1 MYDLATGIYTADQIR
16 AMLMSDREVWYEFDL
31 FDKNDV
37 PIGQVTATGSIDYN
51 ATAKIQRAANLQIV
65 EERDIDFLS
74 EKIQPVMCLKTP
86 TGEERFPLGV
96 FYMSSPSRQASLGS
110 VRRDIECYDMTL
122 TLSDDKFTSRYKAAA
137 GIKYDVAILNILASA
152 GIEDAIVTPTDKVL
166 AVDIEFAL
174 GTPKLDAINSLL
186 AAINY
191 NPIYAN
197 QNGRLVCEPYESP
210 LHRIAQAEYI
220 TDKKSVIFAGVRE
233 EMDVFNL
240 PNKVVRYLETADRGV
255 LISEVTNT
263 DPTSPLSTVSRGR
276 TIVDVAAVQDIADQ
290 PTLNAYTAKV
300 MDDFKIYQK
309 VIFDTIA
316 MPNHGNYDCIYVVD
330 SELDIAGKYI
340 EESWHLDL
348 TLGGHMR
355 HTARKV
361 HSL

>member
-1 MYDLATGIYTADQIR
+1 MYDLATGIYSADEIR
-16 AMLMSDREVWYEFDL
+16 AMLTSDREVWYEFDL
-31 FDKNDV
+31 FDKNGI

-96 FYMSSPSRQASLGS
+96 FFMSSPSRDASLGS
-110 VRRDIECYDMTL
+110 VRRNIECYDMTL
-122 TLSDDKFTSRYKAAA
+122 ILSDDKFTSRYKVAA
-137 GIKYDVAILNILASA
+137 GIQYDVAILNILATA
-152 GIEDAIVTPTDKVL
+152 GIEDAIVTPTSKTL

-174 GTPKLDAINSLL
+174 GTPKIDAINSLL

-197 QNGRLVCEPYESP
+197 QNGKLVCEPYESP
-210 LHRIAQAEYI
+210 LNRIAQAEYV
-220 TDKKSVIFAGVRE
+220 TNKQSVIFAGVKE
-233 EMDVFNL
+233 TLDVFNI
-240 PNKVVRYLETADRGV
+240 PNKVVRYLETAERGV
-255 LISEVTNT
+255 MVSEVTNT

-290 PTLNAYTAKV
+290 ATLNAYTSKV

-330 SELDIAGKYI
+330 SELEIAGKYV
-340 EESWHLDL
+340 EEAWNIDL
-348 TLGGHMR
+348 SLGGHMR
-355 HTARKV
+355 HIARKV
-361 HSL
+361 YSL

>member
-1 MYDLATGIYTADQIR
+1 MYDLATGIYSAEQIR
-16 AMLMSDREVWYEFDL
+16 KMLTSDREVWYEFDL
-31 FDKNDV
+31 FNKNDV
-37 PIGQVTATGSIDYN
+37 PLGQVTATGSIDYN

-65 EERDIDFLS
+65 EENEIDFLS

-96 FYMSSPSRQASLGS
+96 FFMSSPSRQASMGS
-110 VRRDIECYDMTL
+110 IRRDIECYDMTL
-122 TLSDDKFTSRYKAAA
+122 TLLDDKFTSRYKVAS
-137 GIKYDVAILNILASA
+137 GIKYDVAILNILTSA
-152 GIEDAIVTPTDKVL
+152 GIEDAIVTPTDKSI

-210 LHRIAQAEYI
+210 LHRIAQAEYV
-220 TDKKSVIFAGVRE
+220 TDSKSVIFAGIKE
-233 EMDVFNL
+233 TQDVFNI
-240 PNKVVRYLETADRGV
+240 PNKVVRYLETAERGV
-255 LISEVTNT
+255 MIAEVTNA
-263 DPTSPLSTVSRGR
+263 DPASPLSTVSRGR

-290 PTLNAYTAKV
+290 TTLNAYASKI
-300 MDDFKIYQK
+300 MDDYKVYQK
-309 VIFDTIA
+309 IIFDTIA
-316 MPNHGNYDCIYVVD
+316 MPNHGNLDCLYVIN
-330 SELDIAGKYI
+330 SELEIAGKYI

-348 TLGGHMR
+348 SLGGHMT

-361 HSL
+361 INL